1 MQDKHQDKHQDKQK
15 VTLYFSPELHQ
26 QLKIRAAVDGEPMSS
41 IAERAIAF
49 FLQYSDTIEATE
61 ALQGKVHRILECPE
75 CAANLVFRESELA
88 VIGSQPT
95 FLADED
101 LASEA
106 VRHPVAEPGSES
118 QPEQS
123 LVTC

>member
-1 MQDKHQDKHQDKQK
+1 MQDKHQDKQK

-49 FLQYSDTIEATE
+49 FLQYSDVIEATE
-61 ALQGKVHRILECPE
+61 AIQGKVHRILECPE
-75 CAANLVFRESELA
+75 CAASLVFRESELA
-88 VIGSQPT
+88 VIGSHSA
-95 FLADED
+95 FLTDEN
-101 LASEA
+101 LTPEA
-106 VRHPVAEPGSES
+106 VRHSTAEPGSDS
-118 QPEQS
+118 QPAHS

>member
-1 MQDKHQDKHQDKQK
+1 MQDKHQDKQK

-49 FLQYSDTIEATE
+49 FLQYSDVIEATE
-61 ALQGKVHRILECPE
+61 AIQGKVHRILECPE
-75 CAANLVFRESELA
+75 CAASLVFRESELA
-88 VIGSQPT
+88 VIGSHSA
-95 FLADED
+95 FLTDEN
-101 LASEA
+101 LTSEA
-106 VRHPVAEPGSES
+106 VRHSTAEPGSGS
-118 QPEQS
+118 QPAHS